1 MIVTIKIKVKLKI
14 KMINKNENENENEN
28 VNDNLSSILWRHF
41 NQLKHKQKHL
51 SNIQQD
57 IKKKKKIKDC
67 PKHPSNFHP
76 DNTQNF
82 YLENTPRSIKSKF
95 YLHTL
100 HLKKDT

>member
-57 IKKKKKIKDC
+57 IKKKKKLKTVL
-67 PKHPSNFHP
+67 
-76 DNTQNF
+76 NTQVTF
-82 YLENTPRSIKSKF
+82 IQTICKTF
-95 YLHTL
+95 I
-100 HLKKDT
+100 